1 MTETTTPIAIRA
13 FVERTYPH
21 FFSVPRRPLEVAAH
35 LCLILEADRSGLKF
49 KTTVEHI
56 GGEVRVTLIGSGD
69 LRCTFVV
76 TDRDLHTAL
85 FRATEA
91 AMNDPRCS
99 AFFDR

>member
-1 MTETTTPIAIRA
+1 MTEDTTPIAIRA

-21 FFSVPRRPLEVAAH
+21 FFSVPRRPLETAAH

-56 GGEVRVTLIGSGD
+56 GGEVRVTLTWFGD
-69 LRCTFVV
+69 HLCTFIAV
-76 TDRDLHTAL
+76 DRHLHVAL
-85 FRATEA
+85 FQATEA